1 MDIKRTITQLTD
13 ELGEERVLTRTAIG
27 ADYCHDEY
35 PGGSYAPD
43 AVIEARTTEEV
54 SRVLKVCCETAF
66 RHRSRRRHRSG
77 GRLGRNKRRHRALG
91 KGHERHPRL

>member
-35 PGGSYAPD
+35 PG
-43 AVIEARTTEEV
+43 RKLC
-54 SRVLKVCCETAF
+54 SRCRNRSPHHRGGLEGAQGLLRKRRF

-77 GRLGRNKRRHRALG
+77 GRLGLQ
-91 KGHERHPRL
+91 

>member
-35 PGGSYAPD
+35 PGGS
-43 AVIEARTTEEV
+43 
-54 SRVLKVCCETAF
+54 
-66 RHRSRRRHRSG
+66 
-77 GRLGRNKRRHRALG
+77 
-91 KGHERHPRL
+91 